1 MAWCFSDVFSL
12 IQYSFYCWSEFIKE
26 GYNLIE
32 ITLPKAWIY
41 HVFYNS
47 VDGVSKRDPH
57 QKTAFDRAADELL
70 RLATL
75 IAQPPK
81 VSKGWHFMLTHSSY
95 F

>member
-12 IQYSFYCWSEFIKE
+12 IQYSFYCRSEFIKE

-81 VSKGWHFMLTHSSY
+81 VSKG
-95 F
+95 